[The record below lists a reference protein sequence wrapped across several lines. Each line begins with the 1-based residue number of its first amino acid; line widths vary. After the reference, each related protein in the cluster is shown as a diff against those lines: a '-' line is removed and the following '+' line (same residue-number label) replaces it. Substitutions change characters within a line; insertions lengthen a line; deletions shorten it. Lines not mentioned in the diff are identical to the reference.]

1 MVLMWWEMIRLV
13 KVIYTYQR
21 FYQFLSIFLFL
32 HLSSLFVYY
41 RYIYLSI
48 NPYVFMLFLL
58 SINLFIYLSIYL
70 FINLSTCLFKQ
81 STQSLQSHLLFCNT
95 AERICRFI
103 SWSTGHQ
110 YLISLTFYTI
120 TNHKKKTMSKLST
133 TSFFYAIGEPVKGMK
148 FFFFINSGSLKKI
161 K

>member
-48 NPYVFMLFLL
+48 NPYVFILFLL

-120 TNHKKKTMSKLST
+120 TNHKKKNNVKAFNYIIFLCYWRTGQGNEIF
-133 TSFFYAIGEPVKGMK
+133 FFYK
-148 FFFFINSGSLKKI
+148 
-161 K
+161 